1 MTSPASDLPPL
12 SGRSFAVLRELMVER
27 QIAARGVHD
36 PRVLAAMRK
45 VPREAFLPEP
55 MRDLAYEDAPV
66 PIAAEQTMSQPYIV
80 ALMAQAL
87 LLQGGDNVLEIGAG
101 SGYAAAVLGEIAGHV
116 TTVERIAALADAAA
130 AKLAALGY
138 GDVDVHRGD
147 GTRGWPA
154 AAPYDAIVVAAGGP
168 QVPESLKAQLKIGGR
183 LVMPVG
189 ADQHAQQL
197 VRLTRLGSADF
208 KREHLGDVRFVPLL
222 GAEGWQQPEPAGRTA
237 RDKG

>member
-80 ALMAQAL
+80 ALRVEAL
-87 LLQGGDNVLEIGAG
+87 LLQGSDNVLEIGAG

-116 TTVERIAALADAAA
+116 TTVERIAGLADAAA

-197 VRLTRLGSADF
+197 VRLTRLGEADF
-208 KREHLGDVRFVPLL
+208 TREHLGDVRFVPLL